1 MSVLAVDIGSS
12 RIKAVL
18 AGWDGRVRDVRSTA
32 TPRRSIDTGE
42 SSYPVDEVQ
51 GAIED
56 LIAGA
61 AEADRGD
68 RVDTL
73 AFSCLG
79 TAMAPIAA
87 DGQPLGP
94 ALAPADLRPL
104 ADPGRMADIGIEAD
118 ELYRRT
124 GSDPAVASF
133 LWHALWWQAER
144 PAVLER
150 TQRFRSL
157 RGHALATLCGV
168 DVEDHSWASRTMLV
182 DLETDDWSPEILA
195 AAGLR
200 TELFPTLVPSTTAF
214 PIRTGAVERLGLAHG
229 ARAVAGAM
237 DNCCA
242 VFGAAGPARSG
253 LVNIVGTYEH
263 MAGVAS
269 LGAVRSVAA
278 ATDAIIHRYLLP
290 GQFVTMTRVPIGALL
305 ADVTTGASETLDELL
320 EGLVPR
326 PVGDPLVLDS
336 GAVQEAVRMG
346 RPRHEILQELVEAA
360 VGVLARFADAWAA
373 LVGPAEPIAVVGG
386 GSGHDAV
393 LRLKATVLDRTLV
406 TLARDEGAALG
417 ALRLAA
423 MATRG
428 ANVAE
433 SCTLFANPI
442 DRTIR
447 PGFASAA
454 RPPEGVTST

>member
-18 AGWDGRVRDVRSTA
+18 AGWDGRVRDVRSAA
-32 TPRRSIDTGE
+32 TPRQSIAAGE
-42 SSYPVDEVQ
+42 SSYPLDDVQ
-51 GAIED
+51 RASED

-61 AEADRGD
+61 AEANRGD
-68 RVDTL
+68 RIDTL
-73 AFSCLG
+73 VFSCLG

-104 ADPGRMADIGIEAD
+104 ADPGRMAAFGIEAHD
-118 ELYRRT
+118 LYRRT
-124 GSDPAVASF
+124 GSDPTVASF
-133 LWHALWWQAER
+133 LGHALWWQAER

-195 AAGLR
+195 AAGLPIG
-200 TELFPTLVPSTTAF
+200 LFPALVPSTTAF
-214 PIRTGAVERLGLAHG
+214 PIRASVVERLGLAHG

-263 MAGVAS
+263 MAGAAS

-278 ATDAIIHRYLLP
+278 ASDAIIHRYLLP

-305 ADVTTGASETLDELL
+305 AAASAGAAETLDELL
-320 EGLVPR
+320 DGLAPR
-326 PVGDPLVLDS
+326 PVGDPLALDS
-336 GAVQEAVRMG
+336 GAVQAAVRSG
-346 RPRHEILQELVEAA
+346 RPHHEILQGLVEAA
-360 VGVLARFADAWAA
+360 AGVLARFADAWAA
-373 LVGPAEPIAVVGG
+373 LGLPAEPIAVVGG

-393 LRLKATVLDRTLV
+393 LRLKATMLDRTLV
-406 TLARDEGAALG
+406 TLAREEGAALG

-428 ANVAE
+428 ASVAE
-433 SCTLFANPI
+433 SCTLFENPI

-447 PGFASAA
+447 PGCASSA
-454 RPPEGVTST
+454 RPAEGVTST